1 LVKHLEAC
9 ETLGNATAICADK
22 TGTLTTNRMTVRNLR
37 LIHCLFTDNGK
48 AYTIHLAIPRPWF
61 SLCVDRSSPPPLSLS
76 LSLVPSLLL
85 MERPVALLLGNT
97 KGGRGNGRPGHGRQP
112 RPRSRR

>member
-61 SLCVDRSSPPPLSLS
+61 SLCVDRSSPPPPSLS
-76 LSLVPSLLL
+76 LSLLS
-85 MERPVALLLGNT
+85 
-97 KGGRGNGRPGHGRQP
+97 P
-112 RPRSRR
+112 RFC